1 MSKYIKTDYIMRK
14 NMHLLMVMEKGNLNT
29 SELSNSIDALYELN
43 NSSFLHQPD
52 SEAFKACKNRI
63 LEPLGPDFYLDYGS
77 YSKCYALVHK
87 KFGTIADGKSV
98 AYKNCYFKIN
108 KCCRREMN
116 VPVNEY
122 LEQFEDRVVSMQNI
136 KDTYDFMLSNI
147 VLNIVDKKGQDTGIY
162 MTIDRCD
169 SIKRDIFN
177 RNIIT
182 LRTNNGYDIELQ
194 NVTAEITK
202 NKNIYYIED
211 IPVERISLSEEELE
225 IDEI

>member
-1 MSKYIKTDYIMRK
+1 MEQERKTENLHLRLTPTEKK
-14 NMHLLMVMEKGNLNT
+14 NIH
-29 SELSNSIDALYELN
+29 N
-43 NSSFLHQPD
+43 NARL
-52 SEAFKACKNRI
+52 
-63 LEPLGPDFYLDYGS
+63 
-77 YSKCYALVHK
+77 
-87 KFGTIADGKSV
+87 
-98 AYKNCYFKIN
+98 
-108 KCCRREMN
+108 MN

-177 RNIIT
+177 RNIIM

-202 NKNIYYIED
+202 NKNIFYIED
-211 IPVERISLSEEELE
+211 IPVERVSLSEEELE